1 MRNYLLVL
9 NGIAINDFFTR
20 GRAEN
25 AFQRRY
31 ENADREDIVELFD
44 LRSGECIAS
53 CEWHNLYT
61 NTK

>member
-9 NGIAINDFFTR
+9 NGMAINDFFTR
-20 GRAEN
+20 GRAES
-25 AFQRRY
+25 AFERRY

-53 CEWHNLYT
+53 SEWRELMH
-61 NTK
+61 